1 MPRLSDTMTEGVIA
15 AWHKKVGD
23 SVKKGDL
30 LAEVETDK
38 ATMELE
44 SYKDGTLLHIGSDKG
59 GKLQVNDLLAI
70 IGAPG
75 EDISSLL
82 KNGAAPAK
90 SEAPKKEEEAPAK
103 ETKAPAP
110 VKEEKAAAPATAA
123 MDLSKVEEV
132 ILMPRLSDTMTEGV
146 IAAWHK
152 KIGDTVKKGDLLAEV
167 ETDKATMELESYKDG
182 TLLHVGGDKGSK
194 IQVDDLLAILGN
206 PGEDVSGLIKGKSST
221 AAKPDMQ
228 KPVTKETD
236 TPDKAEGDVPP
247 ASQNAPSMDLSK
259 MEEVV
264 LMPRL
269 SDTMTEGVIASWHKK
284 VGDAVKKGEVLADIE
299 TDKATM
305 ELESYKNGKL
315 LYQGAKEGQKIA
327 VNDLLCIIGEEGKV
341 DVNAIVNASKGS
353 TASEAGNQKSE
364 ASQAAQGQTEVKQTA
379 SQPTNQSA
387 STDGRIKASPLAKKL
402 AKEKGID
409 LSKVH
414 GSGDSGRITKN
425 DIDNF
430 KEVQQGISAQP
441 SAKPAAQ
448 PIISGQ
454 EGYRDIDNSQIRKV
468 IAKRLGES
476 KFSAPHFY
484 LTMEINMDNAMTA
497 RAQMNEVSDVKISFN
512 DMVVKAA
519 AMALRKHPAVN
530 SSWMG
535 DFIRQYQHIHVGV
548 AVAIEE
554 GLIVPVIRFADQ
566 KTLSQI
572 AAESK
577 ELAGKARNKKLQPN
591 EFSGNTFTVSNLGM
605 MDIEEFTAVINP
617 PDSAIMAVGRIKE
630 VVVRKGD
637 GFGVTN
643 VMKIT
648 LSCDHRSV
656 DGAVGASFLQTFKK
670 YMENPVTMLV

>member
-1 MPRLSDTMTEGVIA
+1 MAEVILMPRLSDTMTEGVIA
-15 AWHKKVGD
+15 SWHKKVGD
-23 SVKKGDL
+23 KVKKGEL
-30 LAEVETDK
+30 LAEIETDK

-44 SYKDGTLLHIGSDKG
+44 SYKDGTLLH
-59 GKLQVNDLLAI
+59 L
-70 IGAPG
+70 
-75 EDISSLL
+75 
-82 KNGAAPAK
+82 
-90 SEAPKKEEEAPAK
+90 
-103 ETKAPAP
+103 
-110 VKEEKAAAPATAA
+110 
-123 MDLSKVEEV
+123 
-132 ILMPRLSDTMTEGV
+132 
-146 IAAWHK
+146 
-152 KIGDTVKKGDLLAEV
+152 
-167 ETDKATMELESYKDG
+167 
-182 TLLHVGGDKGSK
+182 GGDKGAK

-206 PGEDVSGLIKGKSST
+206 PGEDISGLLKGKSSD
-221 AAKPDMQ
+221 AGKPDTQ
-228 KPVTKETD
+228 KPVTRETD

-247 ASQNAPSMDLSK
+247 ASGGSSSMDISK

-269 SDTMTEGVIASWHKK
+269 SDTMTEGVIAAWHKK

-315 LYQGAKEGQKIA
+315 LYQGAKEGQKIS

-341 DVNAIVNASKGS
+341 DVNAIVNATKGGSK
-353 TASEAGNQKSE
+353 SEAGSQKSE
-364 ASQAAQGQTEVKQTA
+364 ARQSPAQGQKEATVQPQANSQPA
-379 SQPTNQSA
+379 SQS
-387 STDGRIKASPLAKKL
+387 STPEGRIKASPLAKKL

-409 LSKVH
+409 LLQVQ
-414 GSGDSGRITKN
+414 GSGDNGRITKN

-430 KEVQQGISAQP
+430 KPIQEAAGSSQP
-441 SAKPAAQ
+441 PSKQAAQ
-448 PIISGQ
+448 PIVSGQ
-454 EGYRDIDNSQIRKV
+454 EGYKDLDNSQIRKV

-497 RAQMNEVSDVKISFN
+497 RTQMNEVSEVKISFN

-519 AMALRKHPAVN
+519 AMALRRHPAVN

-591 EFSGNTFTVSNLGM
+591 EFSANTFTVSNLGM
-605 MDIEEFTAVINP
+605 MDIEEFTAIINP

-630 VVVRKGD
+630 IVVRKGE

-643 VMKIT
+643 IMKIT

>member
-1 MPRLSDTMTEGVIA
+1 MA
-15 AWHKKVGD
+15 
-23 SVKKGDL
+23 
-30 LAEVETDK
+30 
-38 ATMELE
+38 
-44 SYKDGTLLHIGSDKG
+44 
-59 GKLQVNDLLAI
+59 
-70 IGAPG
+70 
-75 EDISSLL
+75 
-82 KNGAAPAK
+82 
-90 SEAPKKEEEAPAK
+90 
-103 ETKAPAP
+103 
-110 VKEEKAAAPATAA
+110 
-123 MDLSKVEEV
+123 EV

-152 KIGDTVKKGDLLAEV
+152 KVGDKVKKGELLAEI

-247 ASQNAPSMDLSK
+247 ASQSAQSMDVSK

-284 VGDAVKKGEVLADIE
+284 VGDVVKKGEVLADIE

-341 DVNAIVNASKGS
+341 DINAIVSASKGGS
-353 TASEAGNQKSE
+353 SSGVENQKSE
-364 ASQAAQGQTEVKQTA
+364 ASQPAAQGQTEAKQTD
-379 SQPTNQSA
+379 SQPVNESS

-414 GSGDSGRITKN
+414 GSGDNGRITKN

-430 KEVQQGISAQP
+430 KEVEQVVSAQP

-454 EGYRDIDNSQIRKV
+454 EGYRDVDNSQIRKV

-519 AMALRKHPAVN
+519 SMALRKHPAVN

-572 AAESK
+572 AGESK

-605 MDIEEFTAVINP
+605 MDIEEFTAIINP

-637 GFGVTN
+637 GFEVTN